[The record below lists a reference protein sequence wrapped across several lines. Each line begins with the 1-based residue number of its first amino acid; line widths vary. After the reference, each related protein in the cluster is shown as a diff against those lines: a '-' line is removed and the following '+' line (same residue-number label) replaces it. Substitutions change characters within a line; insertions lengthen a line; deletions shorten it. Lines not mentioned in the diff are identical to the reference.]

1 MRIGF
6 IGARGVPHGYSS
18 AEQIALHVGKRLVA
32 RGHEFTVYCRRNLYA
47 DRTPIFEGIRR
58 VFIPTVEH
66 KLFGQVIHGFL
77 AGFHAATQPFDI
89 VHAQCLTNAYQV
101 LFPWLVRRNVVIN
114 VDGQEWDNPKWPRA
128 ARHLF
133 FRSAVRL
140 SLAICREIVTDAR
153 GMAEFYRQRY
163 QRGSTVIAYGAEI
176 VRPRRPEIL
185 ESYGLEPR
193 AYYFVAARLVPSN
206 QIHAMVEA
214 FNTTDSKRVL
224 AIAGGG
230 DYGSRY
236 VQTLRA
242 TAGPAVKFLGLISDQ
257 QHMDE
262 LYANAYAYVHGATLG
277 GINSALLRPMG
288 AGCPAMAAD
297 TPFNREVVERRD
309 GSMCGLLWS
318 DRAQLAA
325 ALKRFDRDP
334 HYVDALRPICVRQIL
349 ENFTWDLVADQYE
362 VYYRGFLE
370 GWTAERIRSE
380 VASRRDQY
388 RTGD

>member
-47 DRTPIFEGIRR
+47 DRTPSFEGIRR

-77 AGFHAATQPFDI
+77 AGVHAVTQPFDI

-101 LFPWLVRRNVVIN
+101 VFPWLVRRNVVIN

-128 ARHLF
+128 ARHIF
-133 FRSAVRL
+133 FKSAARL
-140 SLAICREIVTDAR
+140 SLAMCREIVTDAR
-153 GMAEFYRQRY
+153 GMADLYRQRY
-163 QRGSTVIAYGAEI
+163 QRGSTVIAYGAEV
-176 VRPRRPEIL
+176 VRPRRPQIL

-193 AYYFVAARLVPSN
+193 GYYFVAARLVPSN
-206 QIHAMVEA
+206 QIDAIVEA
-214 FNTTDSKRVL
+214 FNTIGSKHVL

-230 DYGSRY
+230 DYGSQY
-236 VQTLRA
+236 VRTLRA
-242 TAGPAVKFLGLISDQ
+242 AAGPTVRFLGLISDQ

-262 LYANAYAYVHGATLG
+262 LYANAYAYIHGATLG

-288 AGCPAMAAD
+288 AGCPAVAAD
-297 TPFNREVVERRD
+297 TPFNREVVERSD
-309 GSMCGLLWS
+309 GTRCGLLWS
-318 DRAQLAA
+318 DRTQLAA
-325 ALKRFDRDP
+325 AIHRFDRDP
-334 HYVDALRPICVRQIL
+334 HHVDGLRPICVRQIL

-362 VYYRGFLE
+362 VFYRGFLE
-370 GWTAERIRSE
+370 GWAAERIRSE
-380 VASRRDQY
+380 VEAQRDKY
-388 RTGD
+388 LTDD